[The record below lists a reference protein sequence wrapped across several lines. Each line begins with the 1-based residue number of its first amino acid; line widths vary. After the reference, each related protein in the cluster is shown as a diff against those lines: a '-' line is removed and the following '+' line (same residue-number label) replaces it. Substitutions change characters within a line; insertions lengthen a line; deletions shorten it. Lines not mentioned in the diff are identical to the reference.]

1 MDESL
6 QIRHVTILIELLDG
20 IDAIQS
26 FFHIHAFTF
35 DPKQD
40 NV

>member
-6 QIRHVTILIELLDG
+6 QIRHVTMLIELLDG
-20 IDAIQS
+20 INAIQS
-26 FFHIHAFTF
+26 FFHIHAFAF